1 MSMCVRSITAIWF
14 TSSVLAGASATVAGD
29 PNSMK
34 PLPVKEWDREKA
46 AHLLRRA
53 GFGGS
58 PAEIDR
64 LFEMGPE
71 AAVSGLIDYHKIEY
85 EVAPPYI
92 DPMVRESPRLAEQRL
107 LSDEERREYQQ
118 KRQMAERRT
127 LEEVRLWWIERM
139 ARSPRPFEEKMTLFW
154 HGHFTSGARE
164 VRRALFMYEQ
174 NEFMRRNAV
183 GNFRDLVI
191 GISKDRAMLLY
202 LDAARST
209 KRQPNE
215 NYARELMELFTLG
228 VGNYSEADIKA
239 AARAFTGWGFDDDG
253 FDFRP
258 RQHDNSVKTF
268 LGKTGPLNGED
279 VIDIILAQ
287 PACARW
293 ISRCL
298 LEFYVRPDPEKPL
311 VEAFAGVLR
320 RNKFELRPSLKT
332 LFRSEA
338 FYHEK
343 SRGSLIK
350 SPVELVVGAARQLDV
365 PLEDL
370 LGAERSMSG
379 MGQELL
385 QPPNVKG
392 WDGGQKWINTATL
405 FSRYNYAGK
414 LLRGE
419 AAADNRARALARAVV
434 SKDEEPDE
442 KMAMTGISAMQPSQ
456 AKSRLTA
463 GRPAAFDPMILVRRY
478 ELSDAEEIV
487 KFFAAHLLAA
497 PLPDGKQERLIHYL
511 SGGGKSPFSIT
522 APDAADRIRTM
533 VHLLCSTPEFQ
544 LN

>member
-1 MSMCVRSITAIWF
+1 MLQRVRM
-14 TSSVLAGASATVAGD
+14 ATLFWVALSGMVGVPVVVAGD

-34 PLPVKEWDREKA
+34 PLAVKEWDREKA

-58 PAEIDR
+58 PADIDR
-64 LFEMGPE
+64 LFEMGPD
-71 AAVSGLIDYHKIEY
+71 AAVDWLTDYHKIGY
-85 EVAPPYI
+85 DVAPPFI
-92 DPMVRESPRLAEQRL
+92 DPMVLESPRLAEQRL
-107 LSDEERREYQQ
+107 LTDEERREYQQ

-174 NEFMRRNAV
+174 NDFLRRNAV
-183 GNFRDLVI
+183 GNFRDLVV

-202 LDAARST
+202 LDAARSS

-253 FDFRP
+253 FDYRP
-258 RQHDNSVKTF
+258 RQHDHSNKTF
-268 LGKTGPLNGED
+268 LGKTGPLKGED

-287 PACARW
+287 PACSRW
-293 ISRCL
+293 ISRRL
-298 LEFYVRPDPEKPL
+298 LEFFVCPNPEKPL

-320 RNKFELRPSLKT
+320 RNRFELRPSMKT

-338 FYHEK
+338 FYHEN
-343 SRGSLIK
+343 SRASLIK
-350 SPVELVVGAARQLDV
+350 SPVELVVGTARQLDI

-370 LGAERSMSG
+370 LGAERSMSS
-379 MGQELL
+379 MGQELF

-405 FSRYNYAGK
+405 FNRYNYTGK

-419 AAADNRARALARAVV
+419 AAADNRTRALARAVV
-434 SKDEEPDE
+434 SKDEEPDA
-442 KMAMTGISAMQPSQ
+442 KMTMSGMQVSQ
-456 AKSRLTA
+456 GKSRLTA
-463 GRPAAFDPMILVRRY
+463 VRPPTFDPMKFMRQYALG
-478 ELSDAEEIV
+478 DAEQVV
-487 KFFAAHLLAA
+487 KFLSAHLLAV
-497 PLPDGKQERLIHYL
+497 PLADGKRERLIHYL
-511 SGGGKSPFSIT
+511 NAAGKTPFSVT
-522 APDAADRIRTM
+522 APDAAERIRNM